1 MAPESAPGSS
11 EGVDHLEIRQVT
23 DPQIMR
29 ALAHPVRLALLE
41 TLSLYGPLTATQAGE
56 RIGESATTCSFH
68 LRQLANYGFV
78 EEAGGGKG
86 RARPWRMSAYGMS
99 MSTTTE
105 DPAADIAAN
114 TLSRMAR
121 QRSFARLEN
130 WLDARL
136 LSARVA
142 TRGDAVRAPALRDRR
157 GARPAGR
164 RAQRPVARAL
174 RGAPSRSRQRAPP
187 ARSRSKRSC
196 SPSRRAAA
204 RSGAGPMTM
213 RSTERLVQDRIAE
226 MRRQKGPDLP
236 QWRHARALGG
246 GNVFES
252 EHVAVAL
259 EAGAEIG
266 HRQDHAGR
274 GPR

>member
-114 TLSRMAR
+114 ALSRMAR

-130 WLDARL
+130 WLE
-136 LSARVA
+136 
-142 TRGDAVRAPALRDRR
+142 TRGSYPPEWQRAATQSEHLLFVTAEELDRLADELNDLLRERFGERLRDP
-157 GARPAGR
+157 ATRPAG
-164 RAQRPVARAL
+164 AIPVEAL
-174 RGAPSRSRQRAPP
+174 MFTFPVEPPPEAAP
-187 ARSRSKRSC
+187 
-196 SPSRRAAA
+196 
-204 RSGAGPMTM
+204 
-213 RSTERLVQDRIAE
+213 
-226 MRRQKGPDLP
+226 
-236 QWRHARALGG
+236 
-246 GNVFES
+246 
-252 EHVAVAL
+252 
-259 EAGAEIG
+259 
-266 HRQDHAGR
+266 GR
-274 GPR
+274 